1 MKNWRFDQLTG
12 KPIIEEDCI
21 DLDWSWPIIVLVGL
35 AFLVLLGAWF
45 AGWVSRL
52 F

>member
-12 KPIIEEDCI
+12 KPIIEEDGI
-21 DLDWSWPIIVLVGL
+21 DLDWSWPIVVLVSL
-35 AFLVLLGAWF
+35 AFFVLLGAWL
-45 AGWVSRL
+45 AGWVSRT